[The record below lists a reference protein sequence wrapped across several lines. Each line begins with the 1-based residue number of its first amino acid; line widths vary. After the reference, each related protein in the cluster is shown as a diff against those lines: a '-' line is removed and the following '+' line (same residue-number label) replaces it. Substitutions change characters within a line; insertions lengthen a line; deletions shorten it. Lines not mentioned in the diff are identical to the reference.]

1 MLSLKFLRRF
11 IFLGIALCIYGAPT
25 NSFAQD
31 ADAPVK
37 DPEPL
42 IEIKSTASEDAK
54 IDARIEN
61 IFSKIDGIKGVDVK
75 VESGVVTLSGDVAND
90 AQAVDAKDIAIR
102 TAGVVTVEDKINR
115 TLDIRSNVTPMIT
128 DFQSKF
134 STFMRALPLILV
146 ALIIFL
152 IFALLGN
159 RLVRL
164 TKIWRKIA
172 PNPFLADLLA
182 QASRLVMLAAGAIL
196 ALNLLGASKF
206 VTTILG
212 GAGVMGIA
220 IGFAVRDSLENY
232 ISSIMLSLRQPF
244 RANDHV
250 VINSHEGI
258 VIRLTSRATI
268 LMTQDGNHLR
278 IPNSVVFK
286 GIILNYST
294 NPERRFDFDL
304 SIEAKDNPITAIKT
318 GLKAIK
324 AQDFIL
330 KDPAPTAAIK
340 TAGESK
346 IIIKFTG
353 WIDQVETGFG
363 KARSL
368 TIQSVMQALEGKK
381 IDAKAAKKI
390 AEDTAP
396 DTQLTAKVAKERAQD
411 IDQNLLDKS
420 RPTE

>member
-1 MLSLKFLRRF
+1 
-11 IFLGIALCIYGAPT
+11 
-25 NSFAQD
+25 
-31 ADAPVK
+31 
-37 DPEPL
+37 
-42 IEIKSTASEDAK
+42 
-54 IDARIEN
+54 
-61 IFSKIDGIKGVDVK
+61 
-75 VESGVVTLSGDVAND
+75 
-90 AQAVDAKDIAIR
+90 
-102 TAGVVTVEDKINR
+102 
-115 TLDIRSNVTPMIT
+115 
-128 DFQSKF
+128 
-134 STFMRALPLILV
+134 
-146 ALIIFL
+146 
-152 IFALLGN
+152 
-159 RLVRL
+159 
-164 TKIWRKIA
+164 
-172 PNPFLADLLA
+172 
-182 QASRLVMLAAGAIL
+182 
-196 ALNLLGASKF
+196 
-206 VTTILG
+206 
-212 GAGVMGIA
+212 
-220 IGFAVRDSLENY
+220 
-232 ISSIMLSLRQPF
+232 
-244 RANDHV
+244 
-250 VINSHEGI
+250 
-258 VIRLTSRATI
+258 
-268 LMTQDGNHLR
+268 MTQDGNHLR

-304 SIEAKDNPITAIKT
+304 SIEAKDNPITAIKA